1 MYENRVK
8 NDKNNFEI
16 PAMIKNFDM
25 PFGSSFWIDE
35 RTGISN
41 KYFCNYLYPIYIHN
55 LTCFFNHIRS
65 AVE

>member
-25 PFGSSFWIDE
+25 LFGSSFWIDE

-41 KYFCNYLYPIYIHN
+41 KYLCNYLPYLY
-55 LTCFFNHIRS
+55 T
-65 AVE
+65 

>member
-41 KYFCNYLYPIYIHN
+41 KYICNYLPYLY
-55 LTCFFNHIRS
+55 T
-65 AVE
+65 

>member
-16 PAMIKNFDM
+16 PAMIKDFDM
-25 PFGSSFWIDE
+25 LFGSSFWIDE

-41 KYFCNYLYPIYIHN
+41 KYFCNYL
-55 LTCFFNHIRS
+55 L
-65 AVE
+65 